1 MGVTAGTCPEGR
13 PVPSTRAAELRLL
26 LSSSTAAP
34 GCSGARPR
42 LVRPGRI
49 DWRVDGLTGSHR
61 IDWCS
66 WPRARSACRP
76 PCERA
81 ASRQPRP
88 VRARPSRRPGCR
100 HATRRN
106 RQSPTRL
113 DPSGRPNRRGTTR
126 RPLAAVPGRSSSTW
140 APVTTACRP
149 GGRCEALAA
158 PHAARDLGEGNC
170 SGREAR
176 TAGEAEIASANSFA
190 IRTPAA
196 CPPGRPACRLPAP
209 DRALKPGAP
218 ERAAAQFAAL
228 TAESTT
234 CEMRLH
240 AALVRYQTH

>member
-1 MGVTAGTCPEGR
+1 MPSASRCRAPPS
-13 PVPSTRAAELRLL
+13 PVLL
-26 LSSSTAAP
+26 DCSSGLQRRQAS
-34 GCSGARPR
+34 SGQAWR
-42 LVRPGRI
+42 V
-49 DWRVDGLTGSHR
+49 DWQVDGLTGSHR

-88 VRARPSRRPGCR
+88 ARARPSRRPGCR

-190 IRTPAA
+190 IRTPPAA
-196 CPPGRPACRLPAP
+196 ARPPACTRPTARSNQGHP
-209 DRALKPGAP
+209 N
-218 ERAAAQFAAL
+218 AQPL
-228 TAESTT
+228 S
-234 CEMRLH
+234 LH
-240 AALVRYQTH
+240 R

>member
-13 PVPSTRAAELRLL
+13 PVPSTWSCRAPPSPVLL
-26 LSSSTAAP
+26 KCSSGLQRRQAS
-34 GCSGARPR
+34 SGQ
-42 LVRPGRI
+42 PGRI

-61 IDWCS
+61 IDWWS

-149 GGRCEALAA
+149 GGRCALAA
-158 PHAARDLGEGNC
+158 PQNRGDLREGNS
-170 SGREAR
+170 SGRPKAGQPDHSRFAPTPRPPAHAR
-176 TAGEAEIASANSFA
+176 PAPGT
-190 IRTPAA
+190 RPAA
-196 CPPGRPACRLPAP
+196 CLYPRP
-209 DRALKPGAP
+209 RA
-218 ERAAAQFAAL
+218 
-228 TAESTT
+228 
-234 CEMRLH
+234 
-240 AALVRYQTH
+240 QTRGTRTRSRSVCCINAREYDA